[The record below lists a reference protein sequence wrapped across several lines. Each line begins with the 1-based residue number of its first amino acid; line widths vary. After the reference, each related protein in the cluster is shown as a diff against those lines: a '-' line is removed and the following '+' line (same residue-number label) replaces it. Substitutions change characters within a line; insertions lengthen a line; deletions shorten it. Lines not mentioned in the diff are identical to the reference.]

1 MTGAS
6 IRLLQL
12 PDAPDAA
19 GEARAGL
26 LLPPQAGSASTKP
39 VLRVFAT
46 VSEAV
51 RAKRRLEE
59 AADAR
64 PA

>member
-1 MTGAS
+1 MTAAP
-6 IRLLQL
+6 IQLLQF
-12 PDAPDAA
+12 PDALDAS
-19 GEARAGL
+19 GEPKVGL
-26 LLPPQAGSASTKP
+26 LLPPPAGSASTKP

-64 PA
+64 PV